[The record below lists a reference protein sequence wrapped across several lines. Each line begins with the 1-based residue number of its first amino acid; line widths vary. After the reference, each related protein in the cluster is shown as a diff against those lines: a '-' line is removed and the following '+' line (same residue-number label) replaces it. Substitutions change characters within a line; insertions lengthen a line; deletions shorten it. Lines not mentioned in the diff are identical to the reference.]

1 MNRPTMVPTLNSSI
15 TASIHNHFLLALEL
29 SRMHIK
35 NYSDS
40 GRPLR
45 CAVGAVLIPAQR
57 AIRVLLCACWSLHTQ
72 PLFAQASGTALSI
85 VQPREQRPEGQ
96 ASPPCQVQRSSE
108 AACMDR
114 FRPRPTPD
122 ELRGCHDND
131 ADRPSPASQA
141 PSSWP
146 ATQPPTKPPP
156 ANVHAAEQ
164 HSLPEQHIAP
174 SIPR

>member
-1 MNRPTMVPTLNSSI
+1 
-15 TASIHNHFLLALEL
+15 
-29 SRMHIK
+29 
-35 NYSDS
+35 
-40 GRPLR
+40 
-45 CAVGAVLIPAQR
+45 
-57 AIRVLLCACWSLHTQ
+57 
-72 PLFAQASGTALSI
+72 
-85 VQPREQRPEGQ
+85 
-96 ASPPCQVQRSSE
+96 
-108 AACMDR
+108 MDR